1 MSENRGVRSQCYK
14 FGSKNDKDARRKTRQ
29 DESIKLRKTARDEQ
43 MLKRRNVCMDD
54 LTTSPL
60 KEINVRTRPNDY
72 VLTIDEIT
80 TGIMSNDADQ
90 NYDATQGARKMLSRE
105 RNPPI
110 DDVIRSGILPRLV
123 AFLNR
128 DDDRKLQFEAAW
140 ALTNIAS
147 GASHQTSAVV
157 KENAV
162 PAFVRLL
169 TCQVP
174 EVVEQAVWALGNIA
188 GDGPGYRDQV
198 LSAGVVKPL
207 IILINDANATVP
219 FLQNISWTMS
229 NLCRNKNPP
238 TDVSYIRSM
247 LPSLLKLIELN
258 DKQIRADSCWAL
270 SYITDGPNERIQLI
284 IDSGIINQLIDMLS
298 NVPDVMLLTPVL
310 RTVGNI
316 VTGTDDQTQMMLN
329 HGLLQP
335 FPQLLRHHKPNIVKE
350 AAWTL
355 SNITA
360 GTQDQIQ
367 QIIDNNLLADLIKVL
382 EVGDFKAK
390 KEATWAIT
398 NLTSGGSAF
407 QIFKLVELG
416 GIKPL
421 TGMLS
426 CNDVKIIQVVLDGLT
441 NILNMADANGKSTE
455 MTMCLEEADA
465 LDHLERLQEHENED
479 VYKSALSIIETWFSE
494 ENPDDDGQVGEAYTF
509 QKPKEQNVP
518 FSF

>member
-1 MSENRGVRSQCYK
+1 MSENRAGSYK
-14 FGSKNDKDARRKTRQ
+14 FGSKNSKDGRRKVRQ
-29 DESIKLRKTARDEQ
+29 EDAIKLRKTAREEQ
-43 MLKRRNVCMDD
+43 MLKRRNVCMEE

-60 KEINVRTRPNDY
+60 KEINVQTRPGDY
-72 VLTIDEIT
+72 LLSIEEIV
-80 TGIMSNDADQ
+80 GGVMSKDSTK
-90 NYDATQGARKMLSRE
+90 NYEATQGARKMLSRE

-123 AFLNR
+123 AFLER

-157 KENAV
+157 KENAI
-162 PAFVRLL
+162 PSFVRLL
-169 TCQVP
+169 SCQVP

-188 GDGPGYRDQV
+188 GDGPIYRDQV
-198 LSAGVVKPL
+198 LKAGVVNPL
-207 IILINDANATVP
+207 TSLINDQNASVP

-238 TDVSYIRSM
+238 TEMVYIRAI
-247 LPSLLKLIELN
+247 LPSLLKLIDYN

-270 SYITDGPNERIQLI
+270 SYITDGPNERIQMI
-284 IDSGIINQLIDMLS
+284 IESGLVPKLLDMLC
-298 NVPDVMLLTPVL
+298 NVPDVILLTPVL

-316 VTGTDDQTQMMLN
+316 VTGTDDQTEVMLQS
-329 HGLLQP
+329 GLLKP

-360 GTQDQIQ
+360 GTRDQIQ
-367 QIIDNNLLADLIKVL
+367 MIIDTSLLADLIKIL

-398 NLTSGGSAF
+398 NLTSGGAAG
-407 QIFKLVELG
+407 QVFKLVELG
-416 GIKPL
+416 GLKPL
-421 TGMLS
+421 CNMLG

-441 NILNMADANGKSTE
+441 NMLNMADSCQKTQE
-455 MTMCLEEADA
+455 MTLCIEEADA
-465 LDHLERLQEHENED
+465 IDALEKLQEHENED
-479 VYKSALSIIETWFSE
+479 VYKCALNIIETWFGDE
-494 ENPDDDGQVGEAYTF
+494 EEQESGQEAYTF
-509 QKPKEQNVP
+509 QKPAEQNVP